1 MERRSRSYLQL
12 IKPGITLSN
21 TLSGVAG
28 LFLAASIVRYEFPVM
43 VTIFLATIF
52 GIACII
58 ASACVVNNVLD
69 RDIDKRMKRTAKRD
83 VASGVISV
91 RKALAFAGLLGVIG
105 LSLLMLYTN
114 TLTFILGVIAYVW
127 YIVIYGIAKRTTVY
141 STIIGG
147 VAGALPPV
155 AGYTA
160 LTGQIDAG
168 AILLF
173 LILFFWQMPHFYAI
187 AMFRQKDYA
196 SAKLPIWSVVYGMKS
211 AKRQILLFVIVYAV
225 VSALLTVFGYTGV
238 IYLTISVALSMYWLY
253 RGISLY
259 NKLEDD
265 KWARKM
271 FGASLQIL
279 LAILFLIS
287 IGGFLP

>member
-28 LFLAASIVRYEFPVM
+28 FFLAASIVRYEFPVM
-43 VTIFLATIF
+43 VTIFFASIF

-173 LILFFWQMPHFYAI
+173 LVLFFWQMPHFYAI

-211 AKRQILLFVIVYAV
+211 AKRQILIFVIVYAV

-259 NKLEDD
+259 NRLEDD

-271 FGASLQIL
+271 FGASLLIL